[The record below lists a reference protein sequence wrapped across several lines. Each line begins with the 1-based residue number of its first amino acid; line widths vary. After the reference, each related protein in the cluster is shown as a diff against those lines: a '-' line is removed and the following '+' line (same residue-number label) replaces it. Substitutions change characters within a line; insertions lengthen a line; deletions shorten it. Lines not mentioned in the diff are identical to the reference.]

1 MAKKNKVIAGD
12 YEKKEIYFQS
22 TWSGKKVF
30 IQAGFFKK
38 IIIDKATVD
47 SYEVMDETSKN
58 STLSAVGRAA
68 VGSFFLGA
76 PGLAAALG
84 AKKKRNH
91 VVAIQFKDG
100 KRSLIEVDDKIYRAI
115 MTSVF

>member
-1 MAKKNKVIAGD
+1 MAKNKVIAGD
-12 YEKKEIYFQS
+12 YEKKDVCFQS

-30 IQAGFFKK
+30 IQAGIFKK
-38 IIIDKATVD
+38 IIIDKATVEA
-47 SYEVMDETSKN
+47 YEVMDETSKK
-58 STLSAVGRAA
+58 STLGAVGRAA

-76 PGLAAALG
+76 PGLLAALG
-84 AKKKRNH
+84 TKNKRNH

-100 KRSLIEVDDKIYRAI
+100 KRSLIEVNDKIYRAI